1 MTNRDT
7 REPAGPWVGTNSG
20 KYISLTDPN
29 PDEITIEDIATGLSN
44 VCRFNGQLNTWYSV
58 AEHSIHVAEL
68 VPKEY
73 KLQAL
78 LHDATEAYICDVP
91 TPLKDMLG
99 EAYRNVEAVLAGV
112 IGRKFGV
119 NLTELSDPVRQAD
132 RIMVVSERDAFQ
144 AVPRTWGPEYENSTR
159 YPFLRRHYATPLQ
172 AATAFKDAFRTITE
186 ITQT

>member
-1 MTNRDT
+1 MTNRDI
-7 REPAGPWVGTNSG
+7 REPNGPWVGTNSG
-20 KYISLTDPN
+20 NYISLINPN
-29 PDEITIEDIATGLSN
+29 PDEITLEDIATGLSN
-44 VCRFNGQLNTWYSV
+44 VCRFNGQLNMWYSV

-68 VPKEY
+68 VPKRY

-91 TPLKDMLG
+91 TPLKHMLG
-99 EAYRNVEAVLAGV
+99 EAYRNVEAVLAGA

-144 AVPRTWGPEYENSTR
+144 AVPRTWKYEYESSTR
-159 YPFLRRHYATPLQ
+159 YPFLARRYSTP
-172 AATAFKDAFRTITE
+172 AMAKEAFLDAYKKYSS
-186 ITQT
+186 